1 MTGKSKWTDETQKN
15 VIKSML
21 FLRASYEDIKVQ
33 LNPVPSKR
41 TVERW
46 EDKWVRIIEE
56 EKLAEEINARQDKQD
71 EARRRQLRQD
81 KKKVRQDEKST
92 FSIPI
97 RFLSD
102 VEEALNT
109 HLSAYNKS
117 KYGAA
122 VRRRERIHTILEIIK
137 EVDK

>member
-1 MTGKSKWTDETQKN
+1 MTGKSKYSDRLQKAVVRYIIKGCDIVDIAKTQN
-15 VIKSML
+15 ME
-21 FLRASYEDIKVQ
+21 FPY
-33 LNPVPSKR
+33 PSKR
-41 TVERW
+41 TLSRW
-46 EDKWVRIIEE
+46 VDAWKPEI
-56 EKLAEEINARQDKQD
+56 LEEIAERQHKQD

>member
-1 MTGKSKWTDETQKN
+1 MTGKSKYSDKIQRTVVELIGEGKEYTTYLNYNSLPIPSQKTLSRWYDTWN
-15 VIKSML
+15 PVIK
-21 FLRASYEDIKVQ
+21 
-33 LNPVPSKR
+33 
-41 TVERW
+41 
-46 EDKWVRIIEE
+46 
-56 EKLAEEINARQDKQD
+56 EEIRQDKI
-71 EARRRQLRQD
+71 RQEQTRKRQH
-81 KKKVRQDEKST
+81 KPAQKKVRQDEKST

-137 EVDK
+137 EVDN